1 MQADTIDNIV
11 EDFIGEQRSIDDIK
25 SSYPDEWIALGDPVR
40 DKYSQSLISG
50 VVLYHSADKREL
62 AYRDKPLLKEY
73 ERIALFFNR
82 VTPRP
87 KRSVI
92 ASIYSTPLKCYEI
105 SLQYCYQFFRESFLK
120 SEARKPSV
128 DLLSIL

>member
-1 MQADTIDNIV
+1 MNTETIENRV
-11 EDFIGEQRSIDDIK
+11 EDFIGVRRSIEDIK
-25 SSYPDEWIALGDPVR
+25 SSFPDEWIALGDPVR
-40 DKYSQSLISG
+40 DEYSQSLISG

-87 KRSVI
+87 KRNVI
-92 ASIYSTPLKCYEI
+92 ASIFSTHKL
-105 SLQYCYQFFRESFLK
+105 
-120 SEARKPSV
+120 
-128 DLLSIL
+128 